1 MTGIDYR
8 RELNLIRQ
16 SENSLRAHVEERL
29 LQLKKLY
36 PDAEID
42 SNSKIKE
49 LSSIWIKNMTT
60 ITMIKHIEKIEAW
73 SAEQQKVEQL
83 TIDKIYEE
91 LPSEMKETLKKL
103 GD

>member
-8 RELNLIRQ
+8 REFNLIRQ
-16 SENSLRAHVEERL
+16 SELSLRTHVEERL

-36 PDAEID
+36 PEAEID

-49 LSSIWIKNMTT
+49 LSSIWIRNMTT

-73 SAEQQKVEQL
+73 AAERQPVVQ
-83 TIDKIYEE
+83 TKIN
-91 LPSEMKETLKKL
+91 L
-103 GD
+103 